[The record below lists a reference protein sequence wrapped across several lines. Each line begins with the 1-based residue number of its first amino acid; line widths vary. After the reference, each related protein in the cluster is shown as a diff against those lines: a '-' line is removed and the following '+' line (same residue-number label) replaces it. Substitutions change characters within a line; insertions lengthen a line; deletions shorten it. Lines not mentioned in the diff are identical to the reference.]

1 MKLKTV
7 ALGILLSFTCP
18 VLRAQSPPA
27 DPLAENLFSPE
38 LVLQHQS
45 DIGLTEEQRNALIAE
60 VQKAQERFSDLQ
72 QRLQKEVEALGTL
85 LKREQVEE
93 QAALAQFDK
102 VLSQER
108 EVKRAHL
115 AFVLGIRSKLT
126 REQQAKLRDIKSK
139 IAIFA
144 IGGGEPKFISDQPA
158 YYGRLRWT
166 PDGSGLAYAA
176 RQQGVGN
183 IWVQPLDGSAPKQLT
198 HWNPNPIFS
207 FGWSP
212 DGKWLAY
219 ASGTLTSDVVLI
231 SNLAR

>member
-27 DPLAENLFSPE
+27 DPLAENLFPPE

-126 REQQAKLRDIKSK
+126 REQQAKLREIKSK
-139 IAIFA
+139 IAAGQIRSPEEVQRVLQGKMQKVQENVQRWQNEGRDPSA
-144 IGGGEPKFISDQPA
+144 VAEIMQELEPLMK
-158 YYGRLRWT
+158 
-166 PDGSGLAYAA
+166 
-176 RQQGVGN
+176 QGKLKDAEAL
-183 IWVQPLDGSAPKQLT
+183 LDRALKLLNESEK
-198 HWNPNPIFS
+198 
-207 FGWSP
+207 
-212 DGKWLAY
+212 DKK
-219 ASGTLTSDVVLI
+219 
-231 SNLAR
+231 

>member
-27 DPLAENLFSPE
+27 DPLAENLFPPE

-115 AFVLGIRSKLT
+115 AFVLGIRSKLS

-139 IAIFA
+139 IAAGQIRSPEEVQRVLQGKMQKVQENVQRWQNDGRDPSA
-144 IGGGEPKFISDQPA
+144 VAEIMQELEPLMK
-158 YYGRLRWT
+158 
-166 PDGSGLAYAA
+166 
-176 RQQGVGN
+176 QGKLKDAEALLHRALKLLN
-183 IWVQPLDGSAPKQLT
+183 ESEKDK
-198 HWNPNPIFS
+198 
-207 FGWSP
+207 
-212 DGKWLAY
+212 K
-219 ASGTLTSDVVLI
+219 
-231 SNLAR
+231 

>member
-1 MKLKTV
+1 MKLKT
-7 ALGILLSFTCP
+7 ASLGILLSFTCR
-18 VLRAQSPPA
+18 VLWAQSFPA
-27 DPLAENLFSPE
+27 DPLAENLFPPE
-38 LVLQHQS
+38 LVIQHQS
-45 DIGLTEEQRNALIAE
+45 DIGLSEKQRNALIAE

-139 IAIFA
+139 IAAGQIRSPEEVQRMLQGKMQKVQENVQRWQNDGRDPSA
-144 IGGGEPKFISDQPA
+144 VAEIMQELEPLMK
-158 YYGRLRWT
+158 
-166 PDGSGLAYAA
+166 
-176 RQQGVGN
+176 QGKLKDAEAL
-183 IWVQPLDGSAPKQLT
+183 LDRALKLLNESEK
-198 HWNPNPIFS
+198 
-207 FGWSP
+207 
-212 DGKWLAY
+212 DKK
-219 ASGTLTSDVVLI
+219 
-231 SNLAR
+231 